1 MSVADIHL
9 KLNGIKGEST
19 VVQHKDEIEVQN
31 WAWGVTGGASTPG
44 IGGGGAAVGRPEFE
58 DLHFTHRVDRASPE
72 LWKACATGR
81 HIRDAVLSVGRPGG
95 GTQDYLIIKLSDV
108 IVTSVAMSDGA
119 GDTLVPVESVGLA
132 FAKVEYG
139 YRPQN
144 ANGSLG
150 AAVEFNFDLVRG
162 RVF

>member
-1 MSVADIHL
+1 MSVPDIHL

-31 WAWGVTGGASTPG
+31 WAWGVTGGASGPA
-44 IGGGGAAVGRPEFE
+44 GGSGAGSAGRADFE

-81 HIRDAVLSVGRPGG
+81 HIRDAVLSVARPSG
-95 GTQDYLIIKLSDV
+95 GTQDYLIIKLTDV
-108 IVTSVAMSDGA
+108 VVTSVAMSDGA
-119 GDTLVPVESVGLA
+119 GDTQVPMESVGLA
-132 FAKVEYG
+132 YAKLEYG

-150 AAVEFNFDLVRG
+150 AAVEFNFDLARG
-162 RVF
+162 RTF